1 MQVAACQS
9 FNLGVANYDSFKRI
23 RTLPSQSV
31 HVA

>member
-9 FNLGVANYDSFKRI
+9 FNLGVAKYDSFKSVRAVQ
-23 RTLPSQSV
+23 SQSV